1 MGAMGPWLRTAR
13 RPEYAAG
20 ISTVAGSL
28 FGFLFATRAP
38 SNIRWIIWP
47 LGAPMFLFGLAF
59 LLVGWWARRRA
70 LGSPASAAGTTWAA
84 RLENRLLAY
93 LVAAVVTVPS
103 ARLQSMAAPAPF
115 GKLLLWNFAVFVIL
129 IAIAE
134 FTEWHKRRPHR
145 V

>member
-1 MGAMGPWLRTAR
+1 MGTWLRAAR

-20 ISTVAGSL
+20 IATLTGSL
-28 FGFLFATRAP
+28 LGFLFATRAP

-47 LGAPMFLFGLAF
+47 LGATMLFFGLAF
-59 LLVGWWARRRA
+59 PLVGWWVRRRA
-70 LGSPASAAGTTWAA
+70 HGSPISAAGAA
-84 RLENRLLAY
+84 WGARRENRLLAY

-103 ARLQSMAAPAPF
+103 ARLQSKAVPVPF
-115 GKLLLWNFAVFVIL
+115 GKLLLWNFAILAIL

-134 FTEWHKRRPHR
+134 FAEWRKRRLPC